1 MSEEYNGWTN
11 HSTWLVHLWITNEEG
26 SYHHWREQAAEM
38 DPDTLALALREAHEE
53 EADEVPQGWRK
64 DAVLGVVSEVN
75 WREIAE
81 HFTEEETP

>member
-1 MSEEYNGWTN
+1 MSDERYNGWTN
-11 HSTWLVHLWITNEEG
+11 HSTWLVHLWITSEEG
-26 SYHHWREQAAEM
+26 SYHYWREQAAEM

-75 WREIAE
+75 WREIAAALQ
-81 HFTEEETP
+81 EE